1 MERYQ
6 TEAAYLQS
14 VLLWLQR
21 HWTKPDPPRFYPLR
35 EAEQGSRQYP
45 GRNHAAFNRRDVII
59 DLPDSCHPEAP
70 YPEEAYDSTFGKEK
84 IAAGGRQRRGRTN
97 KSLRSI
103 HGLFALNE
111 VSSYRESLRAW
122 NVSCSSPAGGINDEG
137 KDARRRVKHNRYAK
151 ASFCSVRL

>member
-14 VLLWLQR
+14 LLLWLQG
-21 HWTKPDPPRFYPLR
+21 HWTEPDPPRFYPLR

-59 DLPDSCHPEAP
+59 DLLDSCHPEAP

-97 KSLRSI
+97 K
-103 HGLFALNE
+103 
-111 VSSYRESLRAW
+111 
-122 NVSCSSPAGGINDEG
+122 
-137 KDARRRVKHNRYAK
+137 
-151 ASFCSVRL
+151 